1 MDGVG
6 RFRDRSVTLAGVVG
20 WNVEIPSAN
29 PVNYHQAIDDPGGCE
44 PLLAD
49 GKLFLPRA
57 DGPLPVVMIVP
68 GSLGVGDSHLG
79 HAGTL
84 LEAGY
89 AAFVLDPFGPRSV
102 VSTVAKQTHYSFA
115 ASAFDVL
122 ATLRVLADLDAID
135 TDRIS
140 AQGHSRGG
148 SAVFTAAVRSFA
160 DPIVGDG
167 LALAGVYAVYPWCG
181 HQFARPDVGS
191 TRVRAIVGD
200 RDDWLSVQQVQS
212 QVQAINLTGGEASI
226 RVVGGASH
234 SFDRSE
240 ELHEIPEASVAPGAP
255 TTYIDD
261 AGSMIDSL
269 TGGPDA
275 SITDRDMFMAAID
288 TGKGRWGAHIGSTGD
303 QPEVFRQDMLAFHA
317 SVLGGPLGDGV
328 GLCL

>member
-1 MDGVG
+1 MDGVE

-20 WNVEIPSAN
+20 RNVEIPSAN

-57 DGPLPVVMIVP
+57 DGPLPVVMVVP
-68 GSLGVGDSHLG
+68 GSLGVAESHLG

-102 VSTVAKQTHYSFA
+102 VSTVANQTHYSFA

-122 ATLRVLADLDAID
+122 ATLRVLAAHEAID
-135 TDRIS
+135 ADRIS

-148 SAVFTAAVRSFA
+148 SAVLTAAVRSFA
-160 DPIVGDG
+160 DPIVGND

-181 HQFARPDVGS
+181 HQFARPDVGP

-269 TGGPDA
+269 TGSPDA

-288 TGKGRWGAHIGSTGD
+288 AGKGRWGAHIGSIGD
-303 QPEVFRQDMLAFHA
+303 QPEIFRQDMLAFHA